1 MKNEHQEKRKNKKD
15 GWEYFYQGT
24 ANPQPG
30 CAAPRWS
37 RPDCVSIT
45 NATPFISALNQSEL
59 EFSGLAYIFFS
70 LQNLA
75 LLSTNSMPRSRNGK
89 SNEGRGFLDH
99 AWDALAELWGTS
111 HSTCPGCSWQRSA
124 LLGFPFPDPQLKTT
138 FKEAVPMTCSRLAS
152 NGWCLGGKREIT
164 LPCSSW
170 PLYLSFSPHLVLL
183 PHAPASAMPF
193 LLSFFSLYNLS
204 PSYVTTFQKHNSVD
218 LT

>member
-30 CAAPRWS
+30 YAAPRWS

-45 NATPFISALNQSEL
+45 NVTPFISALNQSEL
-59 EFSGLAYIFFS
+59 EFSYIFFS

-75 LLSTNSMPRSRNGK
+75 LLSIACLAQGTARVMKAGALWIMP
-89 SNEGRGFLDH
+89 E
-99 AWDALAELWGTS
+99 DALAELWGTS
-111 HSTCPGCSWQRSA
+111 HSTCPGCSWQCSA
-124 LLGFPFPDPQLKTT
+124 LLGFPFPDPRLKTT

-164 LPCSSW
+164 LPCSLW

>member
-1 MKNEHQEKRKNKKD
+1 MIKTWLCFNHKCDSFHFCLKPKRARVLLHLFLIA
-15 GWEYFYQGT
+15 ELGT
-24 ANPQPG
+24 TQH
-30 CAAPRWS
+30 
-37 RPDCVSIT
+37 
-45 NATPFISALNQSEL
+45 
-59 EFSGLAYIFFS
+59 
-70 LQNLA
+70 
-75 LLSTNSMPRSRNGK
+75 SMPRSRNGK
-89 SNEGRGFLDH
+89 SNEGRGSLDH

-111 HSTCPGCSWQRSA
+111 HSTCPGCSWQCSA
-124 LLGFPFPDPQLKTT
+124 LLGFPFPDPRLKTT

-164 LPCSSW
+164 LPCSLW